1 MADVSVR
8 PARPG
13 EAAAVARVQLA
24 TWHAAYADV
33 LPADALAL
41 DPADVTA
48 AWEQALAAP
57 PSPYHR
63 VLVALEGDEVVGLA
77 SCEPAPDDDLEE
89 AAGELAA
96 VAVEL
101 NGMADRLEEARRD
114 LLRQGEERL
123 SLERRLLHAEK
134 LAEVGRLAAG
144 LAHEIGAPLHVMR
157 GRADLVARAGDDAGA
172 RQHNLAILVRRSTA
186 SP

>member
-96 VAVEL
+96 LLVEPRWGRRGHGSRLLAAAVDLWREDGVGLAVTWVFESDEVVAGFL
-101 NGMADRLEEARRD
+101 TSAGWGPDTAGR
-114 LLRQGEERL
+114 
-123 SLERRLLHAEK
+123 SLEAVDRTVRQRRWHT
-134 LAEVGRLAAG
+134 G
-144 LAHEIGAPLHVMR
+144 L
-157 GRADLVARAGDDAGA
+157 
-172 RQHNLAILVRRSTA
+172 
-186 SP
+186 